1 MFGSANG
8 TTTVPPLFTLQTSG
22 IAVGIAVVVRDDQ
35 QPNVA
40 DAVQV
45 ADPNVKF
52 VAMSLTNS
60 RIGTSTIPAATTTT
74 TTPAATASAKRPE
87 TSTSTPAAPSRLR
100 AGTKAGIAV
109 GVVVSGALAVSG
121 AFFYFGF
128 FCRRHRS
135 VHWSMHPVSDKS
147 ELARQ
152 PAAVELDPTGVE
164 PELTAQTPRWE
175 MESGRETC
183 E

>member
-1 MFGSANG
+1 MPQPPTPLPTPQPTVFGYGHAYCLANG
-8 TTTVPPLFTLQTSG
+8 LCWFDGILSRGSCTDKNWAAPSCAQWCQEEQRNTSMNIFPCHRQG
-22 IAVGIAVVVRDDQ
+22 VWQCEWHDDC
-35 QPNVA
+35 
-40 DAVQV
+40 
-45 ADPNVKF
+45 
-52 VAMSLTNS
+52 
-60 RIGTSTIPAATTTT
+60 AANFQ
-74 TTPAATASAKRPE
+74 
-87 TSTSTPAAPSRLR
+87 AAPSRLR

-121 AFFYFGF
+121 TFFYFGF
-128 FCRRHRS
+128 FCRQHRS
-135 VHWSMHPVSDKS
+135 VHWNMHPVSDKS
-147 ELARQ
+147 ELAGQ